1 MSERSAVSL
10 RTLNRTLLERQHL
23 LRRSTGTAL
32 DVVRHLGP
40 VQGQE
45 HNAPYIG
52 LWTRIAGFRHDD
64 LAALLHDRSVVRG
77 TLIRMTQHLAAAED
91 YLRLRPLIQPAL
103 TRMAFQGT
111 GAEVAGL
118 GAAKIA
124 EVAAELLGDRTMRR
138 PELGRLLAERFPG
151 YGTAALTRTAHCLVA
166 QIHPPPSGLWGGW
179 AGRGAVPCALAERWI
194 GRPLE
199 EPRPEAPEEMV
210 LRYLAAFGPATVKD
224 VQLWSGV
231 TRLREVVERLRLG
244 LRVLRGER
252 GGELFDLPDAVL
264 ADPEVPAPPRF
275 LPAYDNVLIGH
286 ADRTRIIAD
295 EHRPAVMAGRAL
307 VLPTFLLDGF
317 VRGTWEVDGRS
328 LRISPFAPLRD
339 AEAAEL
345 LAEAERLLDFVA
357 PAAERAAWTTA
368 LG

>member
-1 MSERSAVSL
+1 MSESSVISL
-10 RTLNRTLLERQHL
+10 RVLNRTLLERQHL
-23 LRRSTGTAL
+23 LRRTTGTAL

-91 YLRLRPLIQPAL
+91 HLRLRPLIQPAL
-103 TRMAFQGT
+103 HRMAFQGT
-111 GAEVAGL
+111 GAEVAAL
-118 GAAKIA
+118 DPAKIA
-124 EVAAELLGDRTMRR
+124 EVAAELLGDRTVTR

-151 YGTAALTRTAHCLVA
+151 YGTAALSRAAQCLVA

-199 EPRPEAPEEMV
+199 EPRPEELV
-210 LRYLAAFGPATVKD
+210 LRYLTAFGPATVKD

-231 TRLREVVERLRLG
+231 TRLREVVERLRPG
-244 LRVLRGER
+244 LRVLRDER
-252 GGELFDLPDAVL
+252 GRELFDLPDAVL
-264 ADPEVPAPPRF
+264 ADPGVPASPRF

-286 ADRTRIIAD
+286 ADRTRIVAD
-295 EHRPAVMAGRAL
+295 EHRPAVMPGRAL

-317 VRGTWEVDGRS
+317 VRGTWAVDGRT

-345 LAEAERLLDFVA
+345 LAEAGRLLDFVA
-357 PAAERAAWTTA
+357 PAAERAAWTAA